1 MDYIRIVKS
10 RKVRN
15 QILQLLKFIPDKTML
30 KMQYWIKF
38 GRKLDLKNPTRFTE
52 KLQWYKLYYRD
63 PLMKRCVDK
72 YDVREYVKE
81 CGLDDILIPLI
92 GVYSSASDVPIDA
105 LPEKCVIKDTL
116 GGGGNSVVLFD
127 KSKSIDTESL
137 FVQMKGWINADISY
151 RTGGREWPYG
161 GKKHRIII
169 EEMLPSR
176 TEDGGL
182 IDYKFF
188 CFNGEPKIVYVIAD
202 RKVGEKAGFG
212 IFTPNYI
219 KLDAVRCD
227 EKPLERDVP
236 KPKNYE
242 KMLEI
247 SRILSKPFP
256 EVRIDLYN
264 QDGQIYFGEMTFF
277 DGSGYMSFDPDQFDY
292 DLGKLFK
299 LPKKEE
305 LQ

>member
-1 MDYIRIVKS
+1 MNYKKIIRS
-10 RKVRN
+10 RKLRI
-15 QILQLLKFIPDKTML
+15 QILKLLKFIPDKTML

-38 GRKLDLKNPTRFTE
+38 GRKLDLQNPTRFTE

-72 YDVREYVKE
+72 YDVRDYVRE
-81 CGLDDILIPLI
+81 RGLEDTLVPLI
-92 GVYSSASDVPIDA
+92 GVYSSASDVQIDA

-116 GGGGNSVVLFD
+116 GGGGNSVILFD
-127 KSKSIDTESL
+127 KSSNIDADRL
-137 FVQMKGWINADISY
+137 FVQMKSWINADTSY

-176 TEDGGL
+176 AEDGGL

-188 CFNGEPKIVYVIAD
+188 CFNGEPEILYVIAD

-212 IFTPNYI
+212 IFTADYS
-219 KLDAVRCD
+219 KLDVVRCD
-227 EKPLERDVP
+227 EKPLEREID

-242 KMLEI
+242 RMLEI
-247 SRILSKPFP
+247 SRLLSKPFP

-264 QDGQIYFGEMTFF
+264 LDGQIYFGEMTFF
-277 DGSGYMSFDPDQFDY
+277 DGSGYMSFEPDAFDFEI
-292 DLGKLFK
+292 GKKFS
-299 LPKKEE
+299 LPNVG
-305 LQ
+305 Q